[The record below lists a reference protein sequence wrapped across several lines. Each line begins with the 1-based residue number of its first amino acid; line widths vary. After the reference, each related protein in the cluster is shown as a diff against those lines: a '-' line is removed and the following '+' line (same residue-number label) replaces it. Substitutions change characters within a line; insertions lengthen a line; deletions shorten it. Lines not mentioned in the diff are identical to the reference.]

1 MLQTVL
7 FVGPG
12 GIVCVVLVE
21 MRELLCSACCEEL
34 ATAAAAAAMYGVRV
48 VNAGLDSSNEHDRT
62 IGRAF
67 TQRAVQ
73 S

>member
-34 ATAAAAAAMYGVRV
+34 ATAAAAAMYGVREQDWIPV
-48 VNAGLDSSNEHDRT
+48 MSTTER
-62 IGRAF
+62 
-67 TQRAVQ
+67 
-73 S
+73 

>member
-21 MRELLCSACCEEL
+21 IRELLCSACCEEL
-34 ATAAAAAAMYGVRV
+34 ATAAAAAMYGVRV
-48 VNAGLDSSNEHDRT
+48 VSAGLDSSNEHDRT